1 MNAPTSTVLDLDV
14 LGVGLW
20 APQWPNWDA
29 ARASLA
35 ASSASDAATGAP
47 HPARPNTTLLPPA
60 ERRRAPFTVLMA
72 LAAAEQACT
81 MAGLA
86 SSSLLSVF
94 ASAHGDLEI
103 TDYLCRTLAES
114 PEHLSPTKF
123 HNSVHNAASG
133 YWTIGTGCTQAS
145 TALSAWQH
153 NLALGLLEA
162 ATQAVCAGQPV
173 LLVAYDMT
181 PTGALACVVG
191 EANSLSLALVLA
203 PTGMASPDLGAHAN
217 PTGHPPASVARIQLS
232 LHATPNQSANGGHD
246 AIDTAG
252 HLDRTG
258 SPWPLL
264 TALAQAQGEAL
275 PSGDARAA
283 CEARPTL
290 SWPLSPQ
297 LGLRLAFA
305 PRSG

>member
-1 MNAPTSTVLDLDV
+1 MNAPPPTVLELGV

-20 APQWPNWDA
+20 APQWPHWDA

-47 HPARPNTTLLPPA
+47 HPARPSTTLLPPA

-191 EANSLSLALVLA
+191 EGNSLSLALVLA
-203 PTGMASPDLGAHAN
+203 PTGP
-217 PTGHPPASVARIQLS
+217 PPASVARIQLS

-275 PSGDARAA
+275 PFGDARAA
-283 CEARPTL
+283 CEACPTL